1 MIKSFEELPVTLR
14 VEQVQEILGISRAMA
29 YKLAK
34 QKGFPAVRINKRIV
48 IPRDRFMDWLEKEAE
63 KSG

>member
-14 VEQVQEILGISRAMA
+14 VEQVGEILGISRGMA
-29 YKLAK
+29 YKLAN
-34 QKGFPAVRINKRIV
+34 QKNFPSVRVNSRIIV
-48 IPRDRFMDWLEKEAE
+48 PRDRFLDWLEKESE